1 MANRKRT
8 NNELQNT
15 KLIMY
20 LRFYLKFPKWFQW
33 ILSAWLFVV
42 KCLFQEALILN
53 LMGTATSHC
62 QKEVLGDQRVQTV
75 HPKSANVTY
84 ARETRILVFNN
95 STLTAAETQSRESS
109 LK

>member
-1 MANRKRT
+1 MAKRKRT

-20 LRFYLKFPKWFQW
+20 LRFYPIFPKWFQW

-42 KCLFQEALILN
+42 KCLFQEALILT

-62 QKEVLGDQRVQTV
+62 QKEEQGDQRVQTV
-75 HPKSANVTY
+75 HQKVTY